1 MKKSRLLEII
11 REEIT
16 MALNEISLEEDL
28 LNEMPVLTVTNKNE
42 FAKEYKD
49 YLEMVKSKKEPKDKT
64 SKDKTS
70 KDKRIIASDAA
81 KIILAILDQDGY
93 LDTNALAKGE
103 YSEKLAKGEYK
114 KLGPINVGPKDTA
127 TYNDRWIRVLLN
139 TPKGQDATADWSD
152 YFQFDKGIITANPHS
167 RGRKAG
173 EAPKE
178 KEKGEKKS
186 EPKAKKEEKKSEPK
200 AKKEEKPKA
209 EPKVKPEPKAKEEE
223 SDAELAALEKAEKE
237 FYSPEE
243 EETSTVQEPSKK
255 ELEKTDKELKSK
267 TQVPK
272 ELETKIKD
280 VIAKKKAKLK
290 AAGNNKAEFDK
301 ELTALKQWLNGKE
314 IKKAINILGKE
325 TYDINTILKDIK

>member
-173 EAPKE
+173 EKPEPKE
-178 KEKGEKKS
+178 
-186 EPKAKKEEKKSEPK
+186 KEEKKSEPK

-209 EPKVKPEPKAKEEE
+209 EPKTKPEPKAKKEEEE
-223 SDAELAALEKAEKE
+223 SDVELAALEKAEKE

-243 EETSTVQEPSKK
+243 EETPTEKAPSG
-255 ELEKTDKELKSK
+255 DKGIE
-267 TQVPK
+267 
-272 ELETKIKD
+272 
-280 VIAKKKAKLK
+280 KKARKQDEIIKAYREIEPEVEKYKKQLK
-290 AAGNNKAEFDK
+290 GTK
-301 ELTALKQWLNGKE
+301 EEREEAIAYLKGKKSIITAYNDLKKVS
-314 IKKAINILGKE
+314 I
-325 TYDINTILKDIK
+325 